1 MNNPFTQP
9 WFSLWSETAP
19 SWANQAFAP
28 NTPPSMEA
36 MWKQLS
42 STWQDMLG
50 QAQARATMSQAEQ
63 MAQQA
68 MSQMQRLFEQLGGQ
82 TSSTEAAN
90 AWRSLFERAGNQNV
104 LWEMLP
110 GYWRQQHQQLQKQQ
124 QWLESQMAPWLSQWQ
139 QQWDVPALGLYR
151 EHQEQLVALMQSHV
165 NMQEKSKLFQQV
177 MQQATEQAFAMFE
190 DQLAAHAEPGR
201 QLSSL
206 RAVYDLWIDSAEE
219 AFADVASSKEY
230 QEAYGGMVDAQ
241 MQAKQQLQKQ
251 VSQWASSL
259 GMPTRDEVDST
270 HKRVHELMRQMHAM
284 SKEIA
289 SLKKQLADQSNDDKV
304 STRVI
309 ASAAS
314 QAKETVRTPAVKA
327 TKTVKKASKKV
338 AKKPVAKKVVSKK
351 AVTKKPVTKK
361 VAKKAANKVV
371 KKAVKKVITKTPK
384 PAAKTAAKKV
394 AKKVAAKAVKKSATA
409 TVKKVAKKAVKKA
422 AASKAV
428 SKKVAAKSVKK
439 NKPKATAKAVR
450 KLASKTAKKTVA
462 RKSAAKKS
470 TRKAALKT
478 SPKPAI

>member
-1 MNNPFTQP
+1 MNNPFAQP

-28 NTPPSMEA
+28 NTPPSMDA

-82 TSSTEAAN
+82 TSATEAAN
-90 AWRSLFERAGNQNV
+90 AWRSLFEQAGNQNA

-124 QWLESQMAPWLSQWQ
+124 QWLESQMAPWISQWQ

-284 SKEIA
+284 SQEIA
-289 SLKKQLADQSNDDKV
+289 SLKEQLAAQANDDEAP
-304 STRVI
+304 TRANVNT
-309 ASAAS
+309 AS
-314 QAKETVRTPAVKA
+314 QAPKTVRTPALKV
-327 TKTVKKASKKV
+327 SKKV
-338 AKKPVAKKVVSKK
+338 TKKPVAKKAVTPKTATKK
-351 AVTKKPVTKK
+351 ATKT
-361 VAKKAANKVV
+361 AV
-371 KKAVKKVITKTPK
+371 KKAVKKTPK
-384 PAAKTAAKKV
+384 PAVKKV
-394 AKKVAAKAVKKSATA
+394 AKKVAAKAVKKSTTA
-409 TVKKVAKKAVKKA
+409 VVKKVTKKVTKKA
-422 AASKAV
+422 AGKAAVPKAASK
-428 SKKVAAKSVKK
+428 KITAKSVKK
-439 NKPKATAKAVR
+439 VASNKAAAKAVR
-450 KLASKTAKKTVA
+450 KLASKPAKKAVA

-478 SPKPAI
+478 SPKAAI